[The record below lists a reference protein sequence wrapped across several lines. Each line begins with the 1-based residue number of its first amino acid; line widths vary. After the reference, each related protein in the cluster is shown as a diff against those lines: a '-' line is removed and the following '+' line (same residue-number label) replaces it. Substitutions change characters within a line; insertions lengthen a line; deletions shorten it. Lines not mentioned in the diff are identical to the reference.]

1 MNLSS
6 HYDEQKAKNYV
17 KFKNERDV
25 TYLLYR
31 DIPDLIKPF
40 LSAGKALD
48 FGCGPGLSTR
58 FLAQLG
64 FDVIGVDINEN
75 MLKEAVSEPD
85 GIPFARIQ
93 HGKIPFQDKSFDFV
107 LAVLVLLEMPNL
119 DEMRIA
125 LSEISRILRPGGF
138 FLAVVGSEHFYKD
151 IWGDENPITNKQF
164 SELKSGDPYY
174 SFSKPTGITFKD
186 YFYTEE
192 DYRKVFAHADLSILQ
207 IHKALGNDQDN
218 IDWKMEKLLNPWDHY
233 LCQKV

>member
-25 TYLLYR
+25 TSLLYR

-64 FDVIGVDINEN
+64 FDVMGVDINEN

-125 LSEISRILRPGGF
+125 LCEISRILRPGGF

-151 IWGDENPITNKQF
+151 IWGDENPVTNKQF
-164 SELKSGDPYY
+164 YELKSGDPYY

-233 LCQKV
+233 LCQKI